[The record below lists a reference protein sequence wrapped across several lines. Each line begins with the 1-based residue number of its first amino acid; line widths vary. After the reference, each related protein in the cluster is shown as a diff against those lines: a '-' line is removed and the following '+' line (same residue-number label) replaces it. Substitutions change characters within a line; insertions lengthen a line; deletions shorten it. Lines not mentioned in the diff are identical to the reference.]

1 MISNNLLIMG
11 YIALA
16 LIIMTLF
23 SACLVIPKSR
33 GEKTLA
39 VIMSC
44 ASILLALIYFLLLL
58 FTVIPSGFYSV
69 PVSLYF
75 YDDNTGEELFETGFA
90 EIDLQ
95 RIDKYELVAITDSSN
110 NVLFQD
116 IGMSGVPENEEEFE
130 VYAKKGVIVSAT
142 IQPIALDQLDVS
154 PVDIIQAD
162 IPGTACCSISLI
174 INLFVITKFALTS
187 HSSDKYIA

>member
-16 LIIMTLF
+16 LIIMTLI
-23 SACLVIPKSR
+23 SACLVLPKSR

-39 VIMSC
+39 AIMSC

-69 PVSLYF
+69 PVSLYL
-75 YDDNTGEELFETGFA
+75 YDDNTGEELFETGLA

-95 RIDKYELVAITDSSN
+95 RIDEYELVTITDN
-110 NVLFQD
+110 
-116 IGMSGVPENEEEFE
+116 
-130 VYAKKGVIVSAT
+130 
-142 IQPIALDQLDVS
+142 
-154 PVDIIQAD
+154 
-162 IPGTACCSISLI
+162 
-174 INLFVITKFALTS
+174 
-187 HSSDKYIA
+187 